1 MKIPYGNFELVVMH
15 NRPLYH
21 RVAITGEDQGQAG
34 DKAAFRVALPRP
46 FGNSKS
52 IQKSFVGFIG
62 EVQVLKLLRSIGC
75 PLGLT
80 VGKNV
85 FSGLNT
91 IG

>member
-46 FGNSKS
+46 
-52 IQKSFVGFIG
+52 
-62 EVQVLKLLRSIGC
+62 LLQ
-75 PLGLT
+75 L
-80 VGKNV
+80 
-85 FSGLNT
+85 
-91 IG
+91 